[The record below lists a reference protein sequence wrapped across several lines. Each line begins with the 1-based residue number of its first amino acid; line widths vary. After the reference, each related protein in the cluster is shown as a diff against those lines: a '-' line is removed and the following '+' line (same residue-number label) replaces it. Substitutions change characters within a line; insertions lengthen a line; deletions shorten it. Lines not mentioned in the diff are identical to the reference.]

1 MATGIPRERMIL
13 KKENR
18 GSISDLV
25 ASSGFDL
32 DVQILEVLCILFCKS
47 EQLPLT
53 QVHVIGVLRVLPVD
67 KPLSGTL
74 EFIADLSNLRQAT
87 R

>member
-1 MATGIPRERMIL
+1 MIL
-13 KKENR
+13 KKGEK
-18 GSISDLV
+18 GSLSDLV

-32 DVQILEVLCILFCKS
+32 DVQILVVLRILFCQS
-47 EQLPLT
+47 EQFPLA
-53 QVHVIGVLRVLPVD
+53 QVHVIGVVRVLPVD

-74 EFIADLSNLRQAT
+74 EFIADLSNLKQAT